1 MKKSIQCL
9 MVLLCLFKGF
19 ALDYKQETSIRYNG
33 SDDFQVWC
41 WGSVF
46 LLPIPITWTES
57 HKFSWTVD
65 LTSKDEN
72 NKICGYVSDPS
83 TLYAKKGTNINISTS
98 FDGWYDE
105 QIHSYVYFNGVDTG
119 SDSFILNNSTKIEY
133 LLKGPKSD
141 HPYSQLAVN
150 IIPDDDIP
158 YIEINNKDL
167 NTYYRD
173 ESTNIFYLNKD
184 YGTINYNI
192 KDDTSGIVVCN
203 RIVNQTTPSFNF
215 GGIEFGGFTIP
226 YPIGFPTSGVLLGD
240 DTYKLTVDDLVG
252 HKIERTIVVDTTAP
266 EIKAFTDVENQNE
279 YTGSNW
285 INKDLFITYEDAC
298 SGIKT
303 KVGQDFYNT
312 SGSRD
317 LSATDKALNTKTRT
331 IKIDK
336 DLPKFE
342 PRLMYDS
349 VYDTDLKKI
358 KSCFTLNIHNIS
370 DEHSGIAAIS
380 VKTIVNNENP
390 KGTEIVTIPE
400 NEKGKNSIKDKTYT
414 YELTERDKDNNI
426 SFVVTVTDV
435 AGNIENVTLGGENGY
450 FVPAS
455 IYTSYNEVE
464 KNRVKINFYRGN
476 TNTALEKG
484 KYRSIKL
491 KRHFS
496 LTNKDNQ
503 NVSNEITE
511 TNFGTTK
518 DSLFNTSVKQNWQN
532 LTTETEILSD
542 IKNNSDC
549 YYVDNAIKD
558 TGFTHKNISYDCIYE
573 YTNPVGDEHN
583 PIITE
588 TICNDTKL
596 ALSNN
601 KGRFSI
607 RVKGEEGSYLVIDDS
622 GTIREGS
629 TESFKMPETGVVGI
643 EVKVEDS
650 DLEPYQIQLQG
661 YVELTSENGKFKLQE
676 TDTIPIGTDGV
687 IAGCGESILRND
699 NKNIFISRNKTMDG
713 NWVEL
718 GNYAL
723 QYNITTV
730 FDVELTEGFIGNQ
743 EEWSEKSVRLYAQSP
758 SVLGGKA
765 RLMVGD
771 AGSYNADGITARP
784 WQPIKMEIVPAT
796 ENQSLTD
803 LFWDFGNGLT
813 SENCG
818 KYDKKSNTKFENI
831 CYEQSPDRTGA
842 LSEYKLKIRSG
853 SDEAE
858 FKVNIIDTQWG
869 ELLGNEVW
877 RGEHIIKKEIIVP
890 ANKTLQI
897 GDTAHSDYD
906 SDITCLCVGKIR
918 EEEKGGIT
926 VKEGGTLIIDEGNNK
941 TIRFV
946 QAGFKDD
953 KYIESAE
960 KEKSSQNMWKGISV
974 KGQLK
979 GDSLDLRDSD
989 CGLTVYPNGSI
1000 EFSDLIKIDSCKN
1013 GILMN
1018 GTSLK
1023 AKKIELSNCS
1033 GYGIKLNSKLNCE
1046 KFLITNNGRGLILT
1060 GNGNFTAEDLEIKGC
1075 ITGIHLLGGNITIG
1089 RGKISGC
1096 REYGI
1101 KKDTDR
1107 TYTYSAFSFEGNE
1120 RNIYENGIIK

>member
-1 MKKSIQCL
+1 MKKCIIFL
-9 MVLLCLFKGF
+9 NVLFCLFNGF
-19 ALDYKQETSIRYNG
+19 AIDFTREKTVTYSWSEDFYVKAPWAVSRNFDFTVKITADDNLCYLNNDNTKLYVKQQSKI
-33 SDDFQVWC
+33 DV
-41 WGSVF
+41 
-46 LLPIPITWTES
+46 
-57 HKFSWTVD
+57 
-65 LTSKDEN
+65 SKDISGKGSSQIKFE
-72 NKICGYVSDPS
+72 YSSDPS
-83 TLYAKKGTNINISTS
+83 YVKCYFWGPYS
-98 FDGWYDE
+98 DE
-105 QIHSYVYFNGVDTG
+105 HYLKID
-119 SDSFILNNSTKIEY
+119 TKIIEDNDY
-133 LLKGPKSD
+133 
-141 HPYSQLAVN
+141 
-150 IIPDDDIP
+150 P
-158 YIEINNKDL
+158 YIEINEKELSTYFDGDIPEIVYFNKD
-167 NTYYRD
+167 
-173 ESTNIFYLNKD
+173 F
-184 YGTINYNI
+184 GTVKYNI
-192 KDDTSGIVVCN
+192 KDNTSGVVVCD
-203 RIVNQTTPSFNF
+203 RIIKEIDVSF
-215 GGIEFGGFTIP
+215 P
-226 YPIGFPTSGVLLGD
+226 GFPIFGETGLGSLFGKYKIPEVFPTDGVLLGD
-240 DTYKLTVDDLVG
+240 DTYKLVVEDLVG
-252 HKIERTIVVDTTAP
+252 HKIERTIVVDTTPP
-266 EIKAFTDVENQNE
+266 EIKAFINIENQDE

-285 INKDLFITYEDAC
+285 INKDLYITYEDGC
-298 SGIKT
+298 SGIGA
-303 KVGQDFYNT
+303 KVGEDFYNT
-312 SGSRD
+312 SGSRE
-317 LSATDKALNTKTRT
+317 LSAIDKAGNPTTRT

-336 DLPKFE
+336 DLPSFTT
-342 PRLMYDS
+342 RLNYDS
-349 VYDTDLKKI
+349 AYDSNLKRI
-358 KSCFTLNIHNIS
+358 KSCFTLNISEIA
-370 DEHSGIAAIS
+370 DEHSGIAEIS
-380 VKTIVNNENP
+380 IKTIVNNENP
-390 KGTEIVTIPE
+390 KGTETVTIPE
-400 NEKGKNSIKDKTYT
+400 IEIGKNSITDKTYT
-414 YELTERDKDNNI
+414 YYLTERDKDNNI

-435 AGNIENVTLGGENGY
+435 AGNIETVTLGGENGY

-455 IYTSYNEVE
+455 IFTSYNEVE
-464 KNRVKINFYRGN
+464 KNSVKVNFYRGN
-476 TNTALEKG
+476 TNAALEKG

-503 NVSNEITE
+503 NDSNEISE
-511 TNFGTTK
+511 ISFGTTK
-518 DSLFNTSVKQNWQN
+518 DSLFNTSVKQIWKN
-532 LTTETEILSD
+532 LTAETEILSD

-573 YTNPVGDEHN
+573 YANPVKPGE
-583 PIITE
+583 IITE
-588 TICNDTKL
+588 TNNNKSIL

-601 KGRFSI
+601 KGHYSI

-629 TESFKMPETGVVGI
+629 TESFKMPDTGVVKLAI
-643 EVKVEDS
+643 KVEDP
-650 DLEPYQIQLQG
+650 DIEPYQIQLQG

-676 TDTIPIGTDGV
+676 TDTIPVVTKGAT
-687 IAGCGESILRND
+687 AGCGKTELRDD
-699 NKNIFISRNKTMDG
+699 NKNKFITSDKSMDV

-730 FDVELTEGFIGNQ
+730 FSVELTEGFVGNQ
-743 EEWSEKSVRLYAQSP
+743 EEWSNKTIRLYAKSP

-771 AGSYNADGITARP
+771 VGSYNADGITARP
-784 WQPIKMEIVPAT
+784 WQPIKMEIVPAA

-890 ANKTLQI
+890 SNKTLQI

-906 SDITCLCVGKIR
+906 SDITCLCVGKIS
-918 EEEKGGIT
+918 EEAKGGIS
-926 VKEGGTLIIDEGNNK
+926 VEQGGTLILDEGDDK

-946 QAGFKDD
+946 QADFKDD
-953 KYIESAE
+953 IYCEAAE
-960 KEKSSQNMWKGISV
+960 EDKSWQNMWKGIAV
-974 KGQLK
+974 KGLLK
-979 GDSLDLRDSD
+979 GDTLNLCDAA

-1000 EFSDLIKIDSCKN
+1000 EFSDLIKIDRCKN

-1023 AKKIELSNCS
+1023 SKEIRLNNCS
-1033 GYGIKLNSKLNCE
+1033 GYGIKLNSALECE
-1046 KFLITNNGRGLILT
+1046 KFLLTDNGRGLVLT
-1060 GNGNFTAEDLEIKGC
+1060 GNGSFKADNLEIQDC
-1075 ITGIHLLGGNITIG
+1075 ITGIHLLGGNLILG
-1089 RGKISGC
+1089 SGKISGC

-1107 TYTYSAFSFEGNE
+1107 SYTYSAFSFEGNE

>member
-1 MKKSIQCL
+1 
-9 MVLLCLFKGF
+9 MVLLCMSMGF
-19 ALDYKQETSIRYNG
+19 SEENSKRETKVSYYG
-33 SDDFQVWC
+33 SDEFYGPW
-41 WGSVF
+41 WGG
-46 LLPIPITWTES
+46 PYNYD
-57 HKFSWTVD
+57 WTVELYVQKNYQLCYYVAD
-65 LTSKDEN
+65 SKNVYVKDGIIVSLMPFVKGHDVGNLSSEVLVDNEKLT
-72 NKICGYVSDPS
+72 YPS
-83 TLYAKKGTNINISTS
+83 TYSNGQYTIILPEIIIDKTKT
-98 FDGWYDE
+98 FK
-105 QIHSYVYFNGVDTG
+105 FN
-119 SDSFILNNSTKIEY
+119 LR
-133 LLKGPKSD
+133 GPKSD
-141 HPYSQLAVN
+141 RWYNQITFNV
-150 IIPDDDIP
+150 IPDGDKPKLTLSSAPSYSEKSIDYYNQIVDYTISDATSGMYFFKINDISQN
-158 YIEINNKDL
+158 YSGKLIGDVI
-167 NTYYRD
+167 
-173 ESTNIFYLNKD
+173 
-184 YGTINYNI
+184 YNI
-192 KDDTSGIVVCN
+192 
-203 RIVNQTTPSFNF
+203 
-215 GGIEFGGFTIP
+215 EAE
-226 YPIGFPTSGVLLGD
+226 
-240 DTYKLTVDDLVG
+240 DLVG
-252 HKIERTIVVDTTAP
+252 NSFERTIIIDKTPP
-266 EIKAFTDVENQNE
+266 EIKAFTDIENQDE

-285 INKDLFITYEDAC
+285 INKDLYITYEDAC

-303 KVGQDFYNT
+303 KDGQDFYNT
-312 SGSRD
+312 SGIRV
-317 LSATDKALNTKTRT
+317 LSATDKALNTTTRT

-336 DLPKFE
+336 NKPTFLTSLK
-342 PRLMYDS
+342 YAS
-349 VYDTDLKKI
+349 AYDTNLRNY
-358 KSCFTLNIHNIS
+358 KSCFTLNIQNIF
-370 DEHSGIAAIS
+370 DEHSGIAEIS
-380 VKTIVNNENP
+380 IKTIVNNENP
-390 KGTEIVTIPE
+390 KGTETVTIPE
-400 NEKGKNSIKDKTYT
+400 IEIGKNSITDKTYT
-414 YELTERDKDNNI
+414 YYLTERDKDNNI

-435 AGNIENVTLGGENGY
+435 AGNIETVTLGGENGY

-455 IYTSYNEVE
+455 IFTSYNEVE
-464 KNRVKINFYRGN
+464 KNSVKVNFYRGN
-476 TNTALEKG
+476 TNATLEKG

-503 NVSNEITE
+503 NVSNEISE
-511 TNFGTTK
+511 ISFGTTK
-518 DSLFNTSVKQNWQN
+518 DSLFNTSVKQIWKK
-532 LTTETEILSD
+532 LTAETEILSD

-573 YTNPVGDEHN
+573 YANPVKPGE
-583 PIITE
+583 IITE
-588 TICNDTKL
+588 TNNNNSIL

-601 KGRFSI
+601 KGRYSI
-607 RVKGEEGSYLVIDDS
+607 RVKGEDDSYLVIDDS
-622 GTIREGS
+622 GRITKGS
-629 TESFKMPETGVVGI
+629 TESFKMPDTGVVKLSI
-643 EVKVEDS
+643 KVEDP
-650 DLEPYQIQLQG
+650 DLESYQIQLQG

-676 TDTIPIGTDGV
+676 TDTIPVVTKGAT
-687 IAGCGESILRND
+687 AGCGQTELRDD
-699 NKNIFISRNKTMDG
+699 NKNKFITSDKTMNG

-718 GNYAL
+718 GDYAL

-730 FDVELTEGFIGNQ
+730 FAVELTEGFTGNQ
-743 EEWSEKSVRLYAQSP
+743 EEWSNKNIRLYAKSP

-831 CYEQSPDRTGA
+831 CYEQSPNRTGS

-906 SDITCLCVGKIR
+906 SDITCLCVGKIS
-918 EEEKGGIT
+918 EESKGGIS
-926 VKEGGTLIIDEGNNK
+926 VEQDGTLILDEGDDK

-953 KYIESAE
+953 KYVEAADDD
-960 KEKSSQNMWKGISV
+960 KSSLNMWKGIAV
-974 KGQLK
+974 KGLLK
-979 GDSLDLRDSD
+979 GDTLNLRDAE

-1000 EFSDLIKIDSCKN
+1000 EVSDLLNIDRCKK

-1023 AKKIELSNCS
+1023 SKEIRLNNCS
-1033 GYGIKLNSKLNCE
+1033 GYGIKLNSALECE
-1046 KFLITNNGRGLILT
+1046 KFLLTDNGRGLVLT
-1060 GNGNFTAEDLEIKGC
+1060 GNGSFKADNLEIKDC
-1075 ITGIHLLGGNITIG
+1075 ITGIHLLGGNLILG
-1089 RGKISGC
+1089 SGKISGC

-1107 TYTYSAFSFEGNE
+1107 SYTYSAFSFEGNE